1 MSRLGEPEPE
11 ETLNAGGTDHE
22 GATEPDQPASSPC
35 PQCGAAVEPG
45 LLLCPQCGK
54 AQIPQFNQK
63 DLRDLRDRYTA
74 ADARVRKGTV
84 LGLGIGFL
92 LGLVSF
98 GVLLSLTE
106 NPEFSD
112 SWSRL
117 LPGSI
122 IMCTILGGLAGA
134 LGTMLRNRWGG
145 S

>member
-1 MSRLGEPEPE
+1 MSRPGEPEPE
-11 ETLNAGGTDHE
+11 ETLDLGGNGHE
-22 GATEPDQPASSPC
+22 GAIHPDQPAATSC
-35 PQCGAAVEPG
+35 PHCGAAVEPG
-45 LLLCPQCGK
+45 LLLCPHCGK

-74 ADARVRKGTV
+74 ADARVRRGTGV
-84 LGLGIGFL
+84 GLGIGFL

-117 LPGSI
+117 VPGSI
-122 IMCTILGGLAGA
+122 IICTILGGLAGA
-134 LGTMLRNRWGG
+134 LGTMLRNRWEG